1 MDNVP
6 DYYHPGSQLSAKI
19 VNHDGLVIDASYT
32 VVDAFTPFT
41 MSQVLVVQTNH
52 KSQSPII
59 LKVYDPRCFSHR
71 FKGRIQHPWS
81 YRAEKE
87 AARQRA
93 APNEPFDFVFP
104 LERPEDDDTVGWE
117 EWYYQQTEVA
127 ANREVISY
135 RNLTPLQGKGIPECF
150 GSGTLNLTGRAITP
164 RVLLLEYLPQAQTLE
179 AIAADLITQ
188 PVIDSL
194 VTTASRFG
202 PLGVTHS
209 DPNTGNYLFVVGQ
222 DGAVCRAVIIDF
234 GSSYFREEESDEDWE
249 SIVRQEGDVMW
260 LKLRLQTKI
269 GRIL

>member
-81 YRAEKE
+81 YDAEKE

-93 APNEPFDFVFP
+93 APDEPFDFVFP
-104 LERPEDDDTVGWE
+104 LEIPEDDDKVGWE
-117 EWYYQQTEVA
+117 QWYYQYAEVF
-127 ANREVISY
+127 ANNEVTAY
-135 RNLTPLQGKGIPECF
+135 RHLTPLQGQGIPECF
-150 GSGTLNLTGRAITP
+150 GSGTLNLTGRAIAP
-164 RVLLLEYLPQAQTLE
+164 HVLILEYLPHAQTLE
-179 AIAADLITQ
+179 TIAANLITQ
-188 PVIDSL
+188 PIIDSL
-194 VTTASRFG
+194 IITASRFG

-209 DPNTGNYLFVVGQ
+209 DPNTGNFLFVVGQ
-222 DGAVCRAVIIDF
+222 DGALCRAVIIDF
-234 GSSYFREEESDEDWE
+234 GSSYFREQESDEDWAL
-249 SIVRQEGDVMW
+249 IVRQQGDVRF
-260 LKLRLQTKI
+260 LKLRLEAKLREM
-269 GRIL
+269 G